1 MPEALLPFCTHDE
14 YSLQMEE
21 LTLTE
26 IITLAALADSAR
38 YGYEM
43 VDRISEITDGRINI
57 RPGNLYRVID
67 RLIEQRLAVEVAPPS
82 NVDARRRYFR
92 ATAQGQR
99 AAATHLAMY
108 SRVMKRVTVLR
119 DVLANG

>member
-1 MPEALLPFCTHDE
+1 MD
-14 YSLQMEE
+14 E

-26 IITLAALADSAR
+26 IVTLAALSDRAR
-38 YGYEM
+38 YGYEL
-43 VDRISEITDGRINI
+43 VDRISEITEGRVNV

-67 RLIEQRLAVEVAPPS
+67 RLIDQRLAVEVDAPS

-99 AAATHLAMY
+99 AAANHLAMY
-108 SRVMKRVTVLR
+108 SQVMKRVSVLR

>member
-1 MPEALLPFCTHDE
+1 MD
-14 YSLQMEE
+14 E

-26 IITLAALADSAR
+26 IVTLAALADRAR
-38 YGYEM
+38 YGYEL
-43 VDRISEITDGRINI
+43 VDRISEITDGRINV

-67 RLIEQRLAVEVAPPS
+67 RLIDQRLVIEVAAPS
-82 NVDARRRYFR
+82 QVDARRRYFR

-99 AAATHLAMY
+99 AAASHLAMY
-108 SRVMKRVTVLR
+108 SQVMKRVTVLR

>member
-1 MPEALLPFCTHDE
+1 MD
-14 YSLQMEE
+14 E

-26 IITLAALADSAR
+26 IVTLAALSDQAR
-38 YGYEM
+38 YGYEL
-43 VDRISEITDGRINI
+43 VDRISEITDGRINV

-67 RLIEQRLAVEVAPPS
+67 RLIEQRLIVEVAAPS
-82 NVDARRRYFR
+82 QVDARRRYFR

-99 AAATHLAMY
+99 SAASHLAMY
-108 SRVMKRVTVLR
+108 SQVMKRVTVLR

>member
-1 MPEALLPFCTHDE
+1 MD
-14 YSLQMEE
+14 E

-26 IITLAALADSAR
+26 IVTLAALADKAR

-43 VDRISEITDGRINI
+43 VDRISEITEGRVRV

-67 RLIEQRLAVEVAPPS
+67 RLIEQQLIIEVAAPPH
-82 NVDARRRYFR
+82 VDARRRYFR
-92 ATAQGQR
+92 ATAHGQR

-108 SRVMKRVTVLR
+108 SRVMKRVAVLR

>member
-1 MPEALLPFCTHDE
+1 MD
-14 YSLQMEE
+14 E

-26 IITLAALADSAR
+26 IVTLAALADSAR

-43 VDRISEITDGRINI
+43 VDRISEITDDRIRV

-67 RLIEQRLAVEVAPPS
+67 RLIEQKLVIEVAAPS

-92 ATAQGQR
+92 ATAAGQR
-99 AAATHLAMY
+99 AAANHLAMY
-108 SRVMKRVTVLR
+108 SQVMKRVTVLR